1 MKRYSKVLA
10 AILSIALVVSS
21 AFAGDAFAKQQGG
34 KQRKNIVKRNAQFI
48 NGVHE
53 GIADGHGNTYA
64 NYSKIKVQA
73 NKITSID
80 VYTDRFLEEGDS
92 PSYVIPKA
100 DQKEIYNNVKRIITE
115 KIVDSQNVS
124 YSKDEAKALVKDYIE
139 NYKKKYSKEDFKT
152 QAESM
157 LLRSEE
163 RRVGKEC
170 RSRWSPYH

>member
-80 VYTDRFLEEGDS
+80 VYTDRFWVHIRTAPTRGGL
-92 PSYVIPKA
+92 
-100 DQKEIYNNVKRIITE
+100 Q
-115 KIVDSQNVS
+115 
-124 YSKDEAKALVKDYIE
+124 ALR
-139 NYKKKYSKEDFKT
+139 
-152 QAESM
+152 
-157 LLRSEE
+157 RS
-163 RRVGKEC
+163 
-170 RSRWSPYH
+170 